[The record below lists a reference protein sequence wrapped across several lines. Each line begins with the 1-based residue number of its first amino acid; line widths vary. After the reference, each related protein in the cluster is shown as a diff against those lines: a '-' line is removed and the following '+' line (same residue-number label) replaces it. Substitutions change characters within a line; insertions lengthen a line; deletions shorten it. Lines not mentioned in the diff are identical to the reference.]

1 MTTLGQEN
9 IDPKALLEWYIAM
22 GADEATDLEP
32 VDRFMVPPPSTA
44 AVATQPHT
52 APKPAS
58 GPTPVAARP
67 AQPTHGAG
75 ADEAARA
82 ASSCGTVEELKAAL
96 EAFDGGLLKRSAK
109 NTIFADGTFG
119 APLMVIG
126 DVPGRE
132 DDQEGIPFAG
142 LSGML
147 LDKMLRA
154 IGLSRNENAYLST
167 VLPWRPLG
175 NSKPDAGL
183 LAVCKPF
190 VERHIQLA
198 KPKVVLGM
206 GGALGKTL
214 FETQDSISRQRGRWQ
229 ELSSSGQTFALIATY
244 HPVYLM
250 SQPHQKGAAWRDL
263 LAVKEKLSS

>member
-9 IDPKALLEWYIAM
+9 IDQKALLEWHIAM

-32 VDRFMVPPPSTA
+32 VNRFVAPPPPA
-44 AVATQPHT
+44 ATIETKAHAT
-52 APKPAS
+52 PKPAP

-67 AQPTHGAG
+67 AQPTRGAG
-75 ADEAARA
+75 AEEATRVAN
-82 ASSCGTVEELKAAL
+82 SCNTAEELKVAL

-132 DDQEGIPFAG
+132 DDQEGTPFAG
-142 LSGML
+142 PSGML

-190 VERHIQLA
+190 IERHIQLA

-206 GGALGKTL
+206 GGALGKAL

-229 ELSSSGQTFALIATY
+229 ELSSGGQTFALIATY

-250 SQPHQKGAAWRDL
+250 SQPHQKGVAWQDL
-263 LAVKEKLSS
+263 LTVKEKLSS